1 MAAIVDSVTII
12 AKGFHLGE
20 WKYSLFIVIT
30 QRKTTTR
37 WRVKK
42 NYQAFA
48 DLVKTLEQELMWTA
62 MRLNTRQQYFNI
74 AANIWCPSPSDQC
87 SLMFYFEYPVPIVSN
102 LNLTLNIS
110 AI

>member
-1 MAAIVDSVTII
+1 MAAIFDSVTII

-30 QRKTTTR
+30 QRK
-37 WRVKK
+37 K

-48 DLVKTLEQELMWTA
+48 YLVKTLEQELYWTA